1 MTVPALHSV
10 GTQQQ
15 LSVLVAEPDPAV
27 AADLAEGLAVLGADV
42 TTCANGAEA
51 LLRTG
56 LTHPDVVLISTDL
69 PGVPV
74 AAAVQAIREQRV
86 AAVIAGMSASDD
98 SILMNA
104 LLAAGVSAIVARPYR
119 MPELTPLLAGIRP
132 NPTPGEGLLSTGSLS
147 VDMRSYE
154 ATLSGRKVQLT
165 VRELELLAYLI
176 RNTESVVTSGQ
187 IMAAV
192 WGRPRSTTN
201 TLVVHIRRLRVKL
214 GDDLRNPRIIRT
226 VRGLGYRLVAPDD
239 IPAGS
244 TSATSPS
251 TRDTTSSRIRRISSI
266 GLPAGS
272 SIAQSR

>member
-1 MTVPALHSV
+1 MTVPTLHPVPS
-10 GTQQQ
+10 QPD
-15 LSVLVAEPDPAV
+15 LSILVAEPDPDV
-27 AADLAEGLAVLGADV
+27 AADLAAALSGFGAAV
-42 TTCANGAEA
+42 TICANGAEA

-56 LTHPDVVLISTDL
+56 LAHPDVVLISTDL

-74 AAAVQAIREQRV
+74 AVVVQAIREYQV
-86 AAVIAGMSASDD
+86 SAVIAGMSPDD
-98 SILMNA
+98 NSVVMNG

-132 NPTPGEGLLSTGSLS
+132 SPVPGAGVLSTGALS

-154 ATLSGRKVQLT
+154 ARVAGRKVQLT

-176 RNTESVVTSGQ
+176 RNADSVVTSKQ
-187 IMAAV
+187 IMSAV
-192 WGRPRSTTN
+192 WGRPANSTN
-201 TLVVHIRRLRVKL
+201 TLVVHIRRLRQKL
-214 GDDLRNPRIIRT
+214 GDDLRHPRIIRT

-239 IPAGS
+239 TPADG
-244 TSATSPS
+244 TSATNPS
-251 TRDTTSSRIRRISSI
+251 TRETTSSRIRRISSI